1 MKNEKIT
8 IGSRSVILNGADKPD
23 YLIVQMMDN
32 HDLEKLD
39 SLVSSIDEL
48 VKIPHL
54 HCSVQVDNW
63 NRDLSPWPAP
73 PVFGDEPFGDGAG
86 MTLEYIT
93 DTLLPALRER
103 IDLSDARI
111 VLSGY
116 SLAGLFCLWAAYQ
129 EDSFWGIA
137 AASPSVWFPGWI
149 PYASGHPLKVSRV
162 SLSLGGKEA
171 KTRNELMAT
180 VADCM
185 DMQVELVRKSEG
197 AKVFFE
203 WNPGNHF
210 KEPDLRTAKA
220 IAALVKMG

>member
-1 MKNEKIT
+1 MKNEILN
-8 IGSRSVILNGADKPD
+8 IGSRNIILNGTDRPE
-23 YLIVQMMDN
+23 YLIIQMMDN

-39 SLVSSIDEL
+39 SLVEHIDRL
-48 VKIPHL
+48 VKAPHL
-54 HCSVQVDNW
+54 HVSVRVDSW

-73 PVFGDEPFGDGAG
+73 PVFGDEPFGDGASK
-86 MTLEYIT
+86 TLEYIKS
-93 DTLLPALRER
+93 DLLPELNEKL
-103 IDLSDARI
+103 DLSGAKT

-129 EDSFWGIA
+129 DDSFWGIA
-137 AASPSVWFPGWI
+137 AASPSVWFPEWI
-149 PYASGHPLKVSRV
+149 PYASSHPLRVSRV

-171 KTRNELMAT
+171 KTRNPLMAT

-185 DMQVELVRKSEG
+185 DAQVELVRKTEG

-220 IAALVKMG
+220 IAALEKM

>member
-1 MKNEKIT
+1 MKNNKIT
-8 IGSRSVILNGADKPD
+8 IGSRNVILNGAEAPE
-23 YLIVQMMDN
+23 YLIIQMMDN
-32 HDLEKLD
+32 HDLEKLE
-39 SLVSSIDEL
+39 SLVGHIDAL
-48 VKIPHL
+48 VKAPHL
-54 HCSVQVDNW
+54 HCSVQVDSW

-73 PVFGDEPFGDGAG
+73 PVFGDEPFGDGADK
-86 MTLEYIT
+86 TLVYIKEE
-93 DTLLPALRER
+93 LLPALRETV
-103 IDLSDARI
+103 DLSQSKI

-129 EDSFWGIA
+129 DDSFWGVA
-137 AASPSVWFPGWI
+137 AASPSVWFPDWI
-149 PYASGHPLKVSRV
+149 QYASDHPLKVRHV

-185 DMQVELVRKSEG
+185 DVQVELVRKTEG

-210 KEPDLRTAKA
+210 KDPDLRTAKA
-220 IAALVKMG
+220 IAALAKM